1 MLPSRLLIHN
11 RTPDGRV
18 VPRWLETRDEP
29 WLRELVA
36 EAAALSG
43 RRARVVDERLIEQVA
58 RTARSHGAS
67 RRLVEAVWA
76 VERKRWKTR
85 VDAPV
90 APALIRRTLFPLAC
104 GRPRE
109 PAIASAAALLKIQP
123 DRIDEWL
130 FADRAAARLLVAP
143 AAAATTHDLIEGYN
157 LALVQALLHRATD
170 VRATARVHLR
180 RVVSHAKLLGLM
192 LLFEQSSDGATVMSL
207 SGPLALFHDTIK
219 YGHALARWVPTL
231 VTTAGW
237 SLSANLLLA
246 GEKLRFELDAGA
258 PLPRTH
264 AMSKPHDSKLEA
276 RLERDLRACASR
288 WHIERETAVLQIL
301 DADGVRRL
309 VFPDFAVVS
318 NEHRVLVEVVGYWTR
333 EYLARKLALLER
345 TREPLVICIDEKH
358 MAHLEIPHF
367 ESARVITFKKCID
380 VTALLGAVERI
391 AQGRGA
397 VRA

>member
-36 EAAALSG
+36 EASALSG
-43 RRARVVDERLIEQVA
+43 RRAREVDERLIEQVA
-58 RTARSHGAS
+58 RSARSHGVS

-76 VERKRWKTR
+76 VERKRWKMR

-90 APALIRRTLFPLAC
+90 APATIRRTLFPLAC
-104 GRPRE
+104 THPRE
-109 PAIASAAALLKIQP
+109 EAISSAAALLKIKA
-123 DRIDEWL
+123 DRIEEWL
-130 FADRAAARLLVAP
+130 FADRAAARFLVAP
-143 AAAATTHDLIEGYN
+143 ASAATTHDLIEGYN

-170 VRATARVHLR
+170 IRATARTYLK
-180 RVVSHAKLLGLM
+180 RVVGYAKLLGLM
-192 LLFEQSSDGATVMSL
+192 LVFEQANDGATVMSL

-264 AMSKPHDSKLEA
+264 AMSKPHDSQLEA
-276 RLERDLRACASR
+276 RLDRDLRACASR
-288 WHIERETAVLQIL
+288 WHIERETAVLQIC
-301 DADGVRRL
+301 DVDGIRRL
-309 VFPDFAVVS
+309 VFPDFAVTS
-318 NEHRVLVEVVGYWTR
+318 DEHRVLVEVVGYWTP
-333 EYLARKLALLER
+333 EYLARKLPLLER
-345 TREPLVICIDEKH
+345 TTEPLILCIDEKH
-358 MAHLEIPHF
+358 IVHLEVPRFIG
-367 ESARVITFKKCID
+367 SRIVTFKKRID
-380 VTALLGAVERI
+380 VTKLLAAVERV
-391 AQGRGA
+391 AGVRGA
-397 VRA
+397 A